1 MAQPHNRNH
10 HVDELQLITRIT
22 KWQEHII
29 VLKRDVLTLEDILSS
44 FSKVND
50 DVATKLQRILD
61 QIRDQKGLLAGVD
74 GEFLQLRRSMDTL
87 NLKI

>member
-10 HVDELQLITRIT
+10 HVDELQFITRIT

-50 DVATKLQRILD
+50 DVATKL
-61 QIRDQKGLLAGVD
+61 
-74 GEFLQLRRSMDTL
+74 
-87 NLKI
+87 